1 MLRHRVIPTQ
11 ECQIATFPRE
21 NLRRA
26 SSSTTTDWGS
36 VSTIRIAKDDF
47 MKKTLTG
54 NNLSGIPL
62 PIDYLTVHD
71 RTFTDG
77 QTSDMR
83 EVSNSTSFLN
93 PHGL

>member
-1 MLRHRVIPTQ
+1 
-11 ECQIATFPRE
+11 
-21 NLRRA
+21 
-26 SSSTTTDWGS
+26 
-36 VSTIRIAKDDF
+36 

-83 EVSNSTSFLN
+83 EISNSTSFLN